1 LKSNIILGLDIGG
14 SGIKGALVD
23 VHTGKVVSERV
34 RFETPQPAT
43 PKAVANTVD
52 LLVKEI
58 GYQGNIIGCGFP
70 AIIKNGVSKSASN
83 IEKSWI
89 GENVEKL
96 LSKKTGKHVF
106 VLNDAD
112 AAGVA
117 EMNWGRLKG
126 TKGVSLLLTLGTG
139 IGSALFVDDRLV
151 PNTEFGHIYL
161 KDHKRIVEKYASN
174 LVRKRK
180 ELSYKEWVSRIN
192 ENLHHLNKILTPS
205 LVVLGGG
212 VSKKFDEFKQFFDD
226 FEFDIKPA
234 KLLNHA
240 GLVGAAMY
248 GMQKSQAFISQDT

>member
-1 LKSNIILGLDIGG
+1 LKSKIILGLDIGG

-23 VHTGKVVSERV
+23 VSTGEAVSERQ
-34 RFETPQPAT
+34 RIETPKPAT
-43 PKAVANTVD
+43 PTAVAETVQK
-52 LLVKEI
+52 LIKKI
-58 GYQGNIIGCGFP
+58 GYKGTIVGCGFP

-83 IEKSWI
+83 IEESWI
-89 GENVEKL
+89 GENVEML
-96 LSKKTGKHVF
+96 LSRKTSKEVF

-117 EMNWGRLKG
+117 EINFGKLKDA
-126 TKGVSLLLTLGTG
+126 KGVSLLLTLGTG
-139 IGSALFVDDRLV
+139 IGSALFINGQLV

-161 KDHKRIVEKYASN
+161 KDHKKIVEKYASN

-180 ELSYKEWVSRIN
+180 DLSYKEWITRLN
-192 ENLHHLNKILTPS
+192 ENLHHLNKILSPS

-212 VSKKFDEFKQFFDD
+212 VSKKFDEFKDHFDD

-240 GLVGAAMY
+240 GIIGAAMY
-248 GMQKSQAFISQDT
+248 AQEMSQSLFNQEN

>member
-1 LKSNIILGLDIGG
+1 MKSKIILGLDIGG

-23 VHTGKVVSERV
+23 VSTGKAVSDRERI
-34 RFETPQPAT
+34 ETPQPAT

-52 LLVKEI
+52 LLIQKI
-58 GYQGNIIGCGFP
+58 GYDGNIVGCGFP
-70 AIIKNGVSKSASN
+70 AIIKNGVAKSASN

-96 LSKKTGKHVF
+96 LKKKTGKDIF

-117 EMNWGRLKG
+117 EMNCGRLKG
-126 TKGVSLLLTLGTG
+126 TKGVSILLTLGTG
-139 IGSALFVDDRLV
+139 IGSALFVDEQLV
-151 PNTEFGHIYL
+151 PNTEFGHLYL

-174 LVRKRK
+174 HARKRK
-180 ELSYKEWVSRIN
+180 ELSYKEWIARIN
-192 ENLHHLNKILTPS
+192 EKLHHLNTIFSPS

-212 VSKKFDEFKQFFDD
+212 VSKKFSDFEQYLDD
-226 FEFDIKPA
+226 FEFDVKPA

-240 GLVGAAMY
+240 GLIGAAMY
-248 GMQKSQAFISQDT
+248 GLQRSQTLINQDA